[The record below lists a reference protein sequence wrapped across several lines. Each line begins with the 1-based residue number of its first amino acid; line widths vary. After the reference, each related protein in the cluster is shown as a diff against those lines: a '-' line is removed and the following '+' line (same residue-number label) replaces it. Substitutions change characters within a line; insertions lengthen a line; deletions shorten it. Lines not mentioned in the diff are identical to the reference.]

1 MAIRFGQFL
10 HIGSNDFLI
19 ERLQTVGPDALNI
32 PTERIREVGNYQSVA
47 TIRDTPDL
55 SFAINSYSATVEL
68 EEYLLGATL
77 DKNDGNDLKTIKP
90 VSIVTQLKPGEN
102 AEKPFTIAGSVVFPS
117 LLAERVSYRF
127 ATGENST
134 MDVTLR
140 GDSVY
145 YNPGAVGFI
154 DSARISA
161 STYIYGFEYTNLKN
175 GAGTGLNL
183 KSVRVNILPQ
193 LLAGSIAIK
202 KVPKLKLIY
211 GTLTRG
217 RSNVRFTQENENE
230 YEVIN
235 GSPNTEY
242 YKARVEFV
250 NNSVEQW
257 AGLGLAYKIDKHWSI
272 GLSAFG
278 AYTHIEV
285 RSTQNVNTDA
295 VFNGAPYTTTVN
307 E

>member
-1 MAIRFGQFL
+1 MRLNALPLTLKHSLPTILEFSSSRILTFVFFLLLAQICFSQDHYWSQQYGGQ
-10 HIGSNDFLI
+10 
-19 ERLQTVGPDALNI
+19 
-32 PTERIREVGNYQSVA
+32 
-47 TIRDTPDL
+47 
-55 SFAINSYSATVEL
+55 
-68 EEYLLGATL
+68 ATL
-77 DKNDGNDLKTIKP
+77 SGGTA
-90 VSIVTQLKPGEN
+90 VSG
-102 AEKPFTIAGSVVFPS
+102 A
-117 LLAERVSYRF
+117 RD
-127 ATGENST
+127 NSAI
-134 MDVTLR
+134 
-140 GDSVY
+140 Y
-145 YNPGAVGFI
+145 YNPGSIGFI
-154 DSARISA
+154 DSARITA
-161 STYIYGFEYTNLKN
+161 STYIYGFEYTQLKN
-175 GAGTGLNL
+175 GAGTGLSL
-183 KSVRVNILPQ
+183 KSMRVNIIPQ

-217 RSNVRFTQENENE
+217 RSNVRFTQENEND
-230 YEVIN
+230 YEVIT

-272 GLSAFG
+272 GLSAVG